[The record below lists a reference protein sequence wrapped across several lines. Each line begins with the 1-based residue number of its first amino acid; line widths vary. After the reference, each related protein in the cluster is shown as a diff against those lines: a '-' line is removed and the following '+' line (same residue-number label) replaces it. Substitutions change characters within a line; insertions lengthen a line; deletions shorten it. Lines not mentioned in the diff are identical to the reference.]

1 MATVAVL
8 VWLACVVYVF
18 AEFWAHVARYERKLN
33 ATATRQ
39 CWEKGVRSLNEFRER
54 TRRQHRKHHA

>member
-18 AEFWAHVARYERKLN
+18 AEIWLHVAREERTLN
-33 ATATRQ
+33 ATATRE
-39 CWEKGVRSLNEFRER
+39 CWDKGVRSLNEFRER
-54 TRRQHRKHHA
+54 TRRRQQHHA